1 MTKKRKLAKIALE
14 QPHLYSQGELAYF
27 QLWLKER
34 KTRKA
39 AKKRQSRLRLE
50 QNRLKLEQ
58 MFLI

>member
-1 MTKKRKLAKIALE
+1 MTKKRKLAKGALE

-34 KTRKA
+34 KARKA

-50 QNRLKLEQ
+50 QNRLNLEQ
-58 MFLI
+58 MFLL

>member
-1 MTKKRKLAKIALE
+1 MTKKRKLAKGALE

-34 KTRKA
+34 KARKA

-50 QNRLKLEQ
+50 QTRLNLER
-58 MFLI
+58 MLLL

>member
-1 MTKKRKLAKIALE
+1 MTKKNKLAKQALK

-34 KTRKA
+34 KVRKT

-50 QNRLKLEQ
+50 QTRLNLEQ
-58 MFLI
+58 MLLL

>member
-1 MTKKRKLAKIALE
+1 MF
-14 QPHLYSQGELAYF
+14 SQGELAYF

-34 KTRKA
+34 KARKA

-50 QNRLKLEQ
+50 QNRLTLEK

>member
-1 MTKKRKLAKIALE
+1 MTKKNKLARQALA

-34 KTRKA
+34 KVRKT

-50 QNRLKLEQ
+50 QNRLNLEK

>member
-1 MTKKRKLAKIALE
+1 MKNKLAKQSLE

-34 KTRKA
+34 KARKA
-39 AKKRQSRLRLE
+39 AKKRQGRMRLE
-50 QNRLKLEQ
+50 QNRINLES

>member
-1 MTKKRKLAKIALE
+1 MTKKNKLVKQALE

-34 KTRKA
+34 KARKE
-39 AKKRQSRLRLE
+39 AKKRQGRMRLE
-50 QNRLKLEQ
+50 QNRINLES